1 MSSNPFK
8 ILYISHLHP
17 PKGAPLENMGG
28 MQRVSLQLTEA
39 IKKMPDVEILEI
51 TQEAPWKG
59 IELYTAK
66 FLAKLYF
73 TLPKTVKQY
82 KPDVILFS
90 SMVTASLAKLL
101 RKKISV
107 PMVTINHGQDVTL
120 PIAPYQKILPSVFAA
135 LDGVIS
141 VSRATREA
149 CLARG
154 LKAEKA
160 HVLPNGFDIKTFP
173 SLPNKEEAKEVI
185 EKHFDISL
193 NGRKILL
200 TVGRK
205 VKRKGH
211 EWFITEVLPKVTSK
225 VIYLTVGDGPESD
238 RLNEVIENTDTVHT
252 VKFAGRISDD
262 ELKQMYAAADVF
274 VMPNISVPGDMEGFG
289 VVMLEAN
296 SAGCPVV
303 ASALE
308 GILDV
313 IEEAE
318 NGYLVPEGD
327 SSLFAERI
335 DQYVNSDLRIQSQ
348 NAREYVLNKFSWTN
362 VAKSYVRLL
371 ENLSK
376 SNHIETL

>member
-1 MSSNPFK
+1 
-8 ILYISHLHP
+8 
-17 PKGAPLENMGG
+17 
-28 MQRVSLQLTEA
+28 
-39 IKKMPDVEILEI
+39 
-51 TQEAPWKG
+51 
-59 IELYTAK
+59 
-66 FLAKLYF
+66 
-73 TLPKTVKQY
+73 
-82 KPDVILFS
+82 
-90 SMVTASLAKLL
+90 
-101 RKKISV
+101 
-107 PMVTINHGQDVTL
+107 
-120 PIAPYQKILPSVFAA
+120 
-135 LDGVIS
+135 
-141 VSRATREA
+141 
-149 CLARG
+149 
-154 LKAEKA
+154 
-160 HVLPNGFDIKTFP
+160 LPNGFDIKTFP

-185 EKHFDISL
+185 EKHFGISL

-225 VIYLTVGDGPESD
+225 VIYLTVGDGPESN

-262 ELKQMYAAADVF
+262 KLKQMYAAADVF

-335 DQYVNSDLRIQSQ
+335 DQYVNSDLRTQSQ